1 MNVEGMETPNLTSYR
16 RFKTRHNKYSGNTA
30 SRVYCDPIISEGK
43 QTPQIA
49 EFAKTIG
56 EIAVVS
62 IFSASMFFTFYMIY
76 GLRTGAVS
84 W

>member
-1 MNVEGMETPNLTSYR
+1 MIIKYAETPSLK
-16 RFKTRHNKYSGNTA
+16 RFRQITIRHNKYSGNTA
-30 SRVYCDPIISEGK
+30 SRVYCDPIIREER
-43 QTPQIA
+43 QTPQIT

-76 GLRTGAVS
+76 GLKTGAVS